1 MKDESL
7 EEKIIVSEPQVEKTS
22 QPEQSEIQPEA
33 ETPAEQLVKTEAV
46 RHWVDDMFLREQKRL
61 AEQGI
66 ADAKSWIELMAS
78 IDKELSEHPKET
90 FGYLAQRYGI
100 DKSIFKENDNQIRPE
115 IVQCLQNLEQNQK
128 ALWMALDAQSNQMR
142 QLTISNF
149 ASAKDEEGNLLHPYF
164 EIVKHDMFAL
174 LESGVAFDY
183 ESAYEKALW
192 INQQTREQLLN
203 KQESESLQTL
213 AEEADKAKTA
223 AFAPKGGQE
232 KIDFSQM
239 TTREILEHNYKK
251 LEG

>member
-7 EEKIIVSEPQVEKTS
+7 GENQSMFDPQIEEVSQSEV
-22 QPEQSEIQPEA
+22 SEIQSET
-33 ETPAEQLVKTEAV
+33 ETPTEQFVKTEAV

-61 AEQGI
+61 AQQGI
-66 ADAKSWIELMAS
+66 ADAKTWIELMAS
-78 IDKELSEHPKET
+78 LDKELTEHPKET
-90 FGYLAQRYGI
+90 FGFLAQRYGI
-100 DKSIFKENDNQIRPE
+100 DKSIFNNENNKIRPE
-115 IVQCLQNLEQNQK
+115 IIQCLQNLEQNQK
-128 ALWMALDAQSNQMR
+128 ALWAALDAQSNQMR

-164 EIVKHDMFAL
+164 ETVKHDMFAL

-192 INQQTREQLLN
+192 INPQTREQLLN

>member
-1 MKDESL
+1 MKNESH
-7 EEKIIVSEPQVEKTS
+7 EENIIISDQLAAEGSLPKQSEA
-22 QPEQSEIQPEA
+22 QPET
-33 ETPAEQLVKTEAV
+33 ETPAEKFAKNEAV
-46 RHWVDDMFLREQKRL
+46 HHWIDDMFLREQKRL
-61 AEQGI
+61 AQQGI

-78 IDKELSEHPKET
+78 IDKELTEHPKET
-90 FGYLAQRYGI
+90 FGFLAQRYGI
-100 DKSIFKENDNQIRPE
+100 DKSVFNDKENNVRPE
-115 IVQCLQNLEQNQK
+115 IIQCLQNLEQNQK
-128 ALWMALDAQSNQMR
+128 ALWAALDAQSRQMR

-149 ASAKDEEGNLLHPYF
+149 ASAKDEDGNLLHPYF
-164 EIVKHDMFAL
+164 ELVKNDMFAL

-192 INQQTREQLLN
+192 INPQTRTELID
-203 KQESESLQTL
+203 KQETESLQNL
-213 AEEADKAKTA
+213 AEEADKAKSA

>member
-1 MKDESL
+1 MKDESHDENL
-7 EEKIIVSEPQVEKTS
+7 IISESQAEEIS

-33 ETPAEQLVKTEAV
+33 ETSVEQLVKTEAV
-46 RHWVDDMFLREQKRL
+46 RHWVDEMFLQEQKRL
-61 AEQGI
+61 AQQGI
-66 ADAKSWIELMAS
+66 ADARSWIELMAS
-78 IDKELSEHPKET
+78 IDKELTEHPKET
-90 FGYLAQRYGI
+90 LGFLAQRYGI
-100 DKSIFKENDNQIRPE
+100 DKSAFKGIENQIRPE
-115 IVQCLQNLEQNQK
+115 IIKCLQNLEQNQK
-128 ALWMALDAQSNQMR
+128 ALWMAFDAQSNQMR

-164 EIVKHDMFAL
+164 EIVKHEMFAL
-174 LESGVAFDY
+174 LESGIAFDY

-192 INQQTREQLLN
+192 INPQTREQLLN